1 MKNLMSNL
9 ADKAKL
15 ANPGLRCPF
24 RSTVT
29 ETVEQFQAPARFR
42 ASRQR
47 SPLWFLIEMR
57 SRRRRFIPGHSQQ
70 FSGKAGFPAS

>member
-1 MKNLMSNL
+1 MKNLMRNP
-9 ADKAKL
+9 ADRAKL
-15 ANPGLRCPF
+15 ANPGLRCSF

-57 SRRRRFIPGHSQQ
+57 SRRRRFILGHSQQ
-70 FSGKAGFPAS
+70 FSVTAGFPES